1 MKRMRIV
8 IKGRKVVQDIGFRLF
23 LYEHAEEMDIT
34 EFRARNIEEGVEVLV
49 GGEEIEVD
57 KFEDFVRKERPER
70 AEVGEI
76 EVEAYKGTIK
86 PIERFAQ
93 SFMLVQMGT
102 FVNIG
107 MEMVATEKEIKKDTG
122 MMLEKQDSM
131 LEKQDAA
138 LGKQDSMLEK
148 QDTALGKQD
157 SMLGKQDETIGAIR
171 EVSEKTD
178 QSKEDIVSEI
188 KGLRGDLKT
197 YMEERFGRIEQEI
210 VEIKAKVGMF

>member
-8 IKGRKVVQDIGFRLF
+8 IKGKVVQDIGFRLF

-57 KFEDFVRKERPER
+57 KFVDFVRKERPER

-76 EVEAYKGTIK
+76 EEEEYEGKIK

-93 SFMLVQMGT
+93 SFMLAQMGK

-122 MMLEKQDSM
+122 MML
-131 LEKQDAA
+131 
-138 LGKQDSMLEK
+138 
-148 QDTALGKQD
+148 GKQD
-157 SMLGKQDETIGAIR
+157 SMLGKQDETIGGIR
-171 EVSEKTD
+171 EVSEKID

-188 KGLRGDLKT
+188 KGLREDLKS

>member
-8 IKGRKVVQDIGFRLF
+8 IKGKVVQDIGFRLF

-76 EVEAYKGTIK
+76 EVEAYEGTIK

-93 SFMLVQMGT
+93 SFMLVQMGK

-122 MMLEKQDSM
+122 MML
-131 LEKQDAA
+131 
-138 LGKQDSMLEK
+138 
-148 QDTALGKQD
+148 
-157 SMLGKQDETIGAIR
+157 GKQDETIGGIR
-171 EVSEKTD
+171 EVSEKID

-188 KGLRGDLKT
+188 KGLREDLKS

>member
-76 EVEAYKGTIK
+76 EVEAYEGTIK

-93 SFMLVQMGT
+93 SFMLAQMGT

-138 LGKQDSMLEK
+138 LGKQDSML
-148 QDTALGKQD
+148 
-157 SMLGKQDETIGAIR
+157 GKQDETIGAIR
-171 EVSEKTD
+171 EVSEKID

-188 KGLRGDLKT
+188 KGLRGDWKS

>member
-8 IKGRKVVQDIGFRLF
+8 IKGKVVQDIGFRLF

-57 KFEDFVRKERPER
+57 KFVDFVRKERPER
-70 AEVGEI
+70 AEGGEI
-76 EVEAYKGTIK
+76 EEEEYEGKIK

-93 SFMLVQMGT
+93 SFMLAQMGK

-122 MMLEKQDSM
+122 MMLGKQDSM
-131 LEKQDAA
+131 LGKQDSMLGKLDSM

-148 QDTALGKQD
+148 QD
-157 SMLGKQDETIGAIR
+157 SMLGKLDENIGGIR
-171 EVSEKTD
+171 EVSEKID

-188 KGLRGDLKT
+188 KGLRGDLKS

>member
-8 IKGRKVVQDIGFRLF
+8 IKGKVVQDIGFRLF

-57 KFEDFVRKERPER
+57 KFVDFVRKERPER

-76 EVEAYKGTIK
+76 EVEEYEGKIK

-93 SFMLVQMGT
+93 SFMLAQMGK

-122 MMLEKQDSM
+122 MML
-131 LEKQDAA
+131 
-138 LGKQDSMLEK
+138 
-148 QDTALGKQD
+148 
-157 SMLGKQDETIGAIR
+157 GKQDETIGGIR
-171 EVSEKTD
+171 EVSEKID
-178 QSKEDIVSEI
+178 QGKEDLVTEI
-188 KGLRGDLKT
+188 RSLRGDLKS

>member
-76 EVEAYKGTIK
+76 EVEAYEGTIK

-138 LGKQDSMLEK
+138 LGKQDSML
-148 QDTALGKQD
+148 
-157 SMLGKQDETIGAIR
+157 GKQDETIGAIR
-171 EVSEKTD
+171 EVSEKID

-188 KGLRGDLKT
+188 KGLRGDLKS